1 MKMYPCNLQKYTF
14 QNFSPVL
21 CKGVLQI
28 MQEACHVQEVRK
40 TQHFHAP
47 QPKQKK
53 RNGMPFLF
61 FLYIRPGIF
70 SPPVK
75 LFMEL
80 FMASSA

>member
-1 MKMYPCNLQKYTF
+1 
-14 QNFSPVL
+14 
-21 CKGVLQI
+21 
-28 MQEACHVQEVRK
+28 
-40 TQHFHAP
+40 
-47 QPKQKK
+47 
-53 RNGMPFLF
+53 MPFLF